1 MDHKG
6 PKKGNQ
12 ESFTNRR
19 IFIIDHLIEDRK
31 KDKGSLDISLTTDE
45 PKGHLYQQSII
56 TVAFI
61 LSKESLY
68 L

>member
-31 KDKGSLDISLTTDE
+31 KDKGSSKGNERNEVSLC
-45 PKGHLYQQSII
+45 
-56 TVAFI
+56 
-61 LSKESLY
+61 SLNQKDC
-68 L
+68 

>member
-45 PKGHLYQQSII
+45 PKGHRF
-56 TVAFI
+56 A
-61 LSKESLY
+61 
-68 L
+68 